1 MTTQVPDPV
10 GAGQWGAW
18 LALDTSTEQ
27 LSVAIQTGEHV
38 LTFVGKGAAQASATL
53 IPAVLNLLAQAGLQ
67 LTDLQGIAFGRGP
80 GSFTGLRTAC
90 AVAQGLALGAHL
102 PLLPVD
108 TLLAVAEA
116 ARHARSAEAGA
127 DPVQPLT
134 VLAMLDARMGEVYA
148 ATWRWTPAADWA
160 GAAQPGT
167 WSELE
172 PAHLA
177 SPLQA
182 LARAQALVASHATD
196 PAQGALLAAGNALG
210 LGLEPWPG
218 ALPQSHALP
227 MADAMLR
234 LVPQGL
240 RTGQLVDAQD
250 ALPLYIRDKV
260 AKTTEERQ
268 RERFLHERRPAN
280 PAAPI

>member
-1 MTTQVPDPV
+1 
-10 GAGQWGAW
+10 
-18 LALDTSTEQ
+18 
-27 LSVAIQTGEHV
+27 
-38 LTFVGKGAAQASATL
+38 
-53 IPAVLNLLAQAGLQ
+53 
-67 LTDLQGIAFGRGP
+67 
-80 GSFTGLRTAC
+80 
-90 AVAQGLALGAHL
+90 
-102 PLLPVD
+102 VD

-127 DPVQPLT
+127 DTAQPLT
-134 VLAMLDARMGEVYA
+134 VLAMLDARMDEVYA
-148 ATWRWTPAADWA
+148 ATWRWTPTAVRA

-172 PAHLA
+172 PARLA
-177 SPLQA
+177 SPSQV
-182 LARAQALVASHATD
+182 LARAQALVASHAAD
-196 PAQGALLAAGNALG
+196 PAQGALLAAGNAFG
-210 LGLEPWPG
+210 VGLEPWPG
-218 ALPQSHALP
+218 VLPQSHALP

-240 RTGQLVDAQD
+240 RAGQLVDAQD

-268 RERFLHERRPAN
+268 RERFLHERRPAS